1 MRATLKRRLDRLER
15 RIPEPALPPTESAL
29 PIIKGWLAAWGVV
42 QEGKESLAET
52 TARAMGISVKELRS
66 RLFLGAYGGGSE

>member
-1 MRATLKRRLDRLER
+1 MRATMKRRLDRIER
-15 RIPEPALPPTESAL
+15 RIPKPPPPESESAV

-42 QEGKESLAET
+42 PGPKESLAET

-66 RLFLGAYGGGSE
+66 RLLLGAYGGGPE